1 MTDSDIAPI
10 WRKIGQAASG
20 AGAPQQCCCSRL
32 LFHTCNNTVA
42 DGWVPASAGTTSR
55 EASGL
60 IPTSSP
66 PPEPRAAY
74 DRISLRRLV
83 LIGWV
88 AVAGQALAL
97 LVVHYVLE
105 FPLPLAPVFGVVAC
119 SAALNLFFAIHHRAA
134 TRLGERE
141 AAYFL
146 GYDLLQLGL
155 LLCLTGGLE
164 NPFSILILAPV
175 TVAATILS
183 RPPVIGLAVFAMII
197 ITVLAL
203 WHVPLPWRADPPVFP
218 PELVIGIWT
227 ALVLATVFI
236 GAYTWSVAAEAR
248 RLRDAVAAT
257 QLALAREQR
266 VSAVGALAAAAAHEL
281 GSPLATIAV
290 VAKELVRELPAD
302 SPHAED
308 AMLLLSQSERCR
320 EILAQLARHPDDDT
334 TSPYAPLPTSALV
347 EAAGTLHR
355 DPRVR
360 LIFATAG
367 HPADEPL
374 VSRSPEIMHGLNNLI
389 QNAVQFARREVSVT
403 ISWDKDTV
411 TVEVADDGPGFPAH
425 LLGRLGEPYLSTRA
439 GDSNHM
445 GLGIFIAQSLLER
458 SGADLTFDNLVEGG
472 AHVVISWNRANLE
485 ADARTNAAA

>member
-1 MTDSDIAPI
+1 MTRITSP
-10 WRKIGQAASG
+10 
-20 AGAPQQCCCSRL
+20 
-32 LFHTCNNTVA
+32 VA
-42 DGWVPASAGTTSR
+42 
-55 EASGL
+55 
-60 IPTSSP
+60 
-66 PPEPRAAY
+66 PEPRAAF

-83 LIGWV
+83 SIRWV
-88 AVAGQALAL
+88 AVIGQALAL

-105 FPLPLAPVFGVVAC
+105 FPLPLLPAFSVVAS
-119 SAALNLFFAIHHRAA
+119 SAALNLFFAFHHRAA
-134 TRLGERE
+134 TRLGERQ

-155 LLCLTGGLE
+155 LLYLTGGLQ
-164 NPFSILILAPV
+164 NPFAILILAPV

-183 RPPVIGLAVFAMII
+183 RPPVIALAIFAVAI
-197 ITVLAL
+197 ITALAF
-203 WHVPLPWRADPPVFP
+203 WHVPLPWRSEPPLFP
-218 PELVIGIWT
+218 PELVLGIWT
-227 ALVLATVFI
+227 ALVVATAFI

-290 VAKELVRELPAD
+290 VAKELARDLPPD

-308 AMLLLSQSERCR
+308 AMLLLSQSDRCR
-320 EILAQLARHPDDDT
+320 RILAELTQQPAEDSG
-334 TSPYAPLPTSALV
+334 SPYERLPISALV
-347 EAAGTLHR
+347 EAAGELYH
-355 DPRVR
+355 DARVR
-360 LIFATAG
+360 LIFA
-367 HPADEPL
+367 
-374 VSRSPEIMHGLNNLI
+374 
-389 QNAVQFARREVSVT
+389 
-403 ISWDKDTV
+403 V

-458 SGADLTFDNLVEGG
+458 SGAELTFDNLVEGG
-472 AHVVISWNRANLE
+472 AHVVISWIRANLE
-485 ADARTNAAA
+485 TEARSNAAAVNAAGA